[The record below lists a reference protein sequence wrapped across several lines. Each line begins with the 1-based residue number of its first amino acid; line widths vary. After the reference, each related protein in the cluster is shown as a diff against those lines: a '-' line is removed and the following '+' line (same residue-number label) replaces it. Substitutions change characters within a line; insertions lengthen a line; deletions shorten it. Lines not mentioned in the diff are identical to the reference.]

1 MECDGVDLLA
11 HIDIAAVLIQFAV
24 LLFSLSIH
32 EASHAWAAD
41 RLGDGTAR
49 YLGRVTLNPIRHIDP
64 VGTIVFPLLQFFTN
78 LPLIGWAKPVPVN
91 PSHLRRP
98 RRDQAL
104 ISLAGPGANLLAG
117 IAAFLLL
124 GVIKHAS
131 PFANGMLINMVETN
145 AIPHHPSVMAPLVGM
160 LYFAMI
166 INLALAVFNLIPI
179 PPLDGHWMLYGV
191 LPYNAGR
198 MVERMAPYGF
208 ILLYALMFLG
218 IFQLIYIPIGLARK
232 ALLNL

>member
-1 MECDGVDLLA
+1 VDVLA

-41 RLGDGTAR
+41 RLGDHTAR
-49 YLGRVTLNPIRHIDP
+49 YLGRVTLNPIHHVDP
-64 VGTIVFPLLQFFTN
+64 IGTIVFPLLQFFTR

-91 PSHLRRP
+91 AAHLRNP

-104 ISLAGPGANLLAG
+104 ISLAGPASNLLAG
-117 IAAFLLL
+117 ISAFLLL
-124 GVIKHAS
+124 TIIKHAS
-131 PFANGMLINMVETN
+131 PLANGLLINMVYTRS
-145 AIPHHPSVMAPLVGM
+145 IPHHTSVMAPLVGM
-160 LYFAMI
+160 LYFALI
-166 INLALAVFNLIPI
+166 INLALAIFNLIPI
-179 PPLDGHWMLYGV
+179 PPLDGHWMLYGI

-218 IFQLIYIPIGLARK
+218 IFQVIFIPIDLVGK
-232 ALLNL
+232 ALLDL

>member
-1 MECDGVDLLA
+1 VDQLA
-11 HIDIAAVLIQFAV
+11 RIDIAAVLIQFAV

-32 EASHAWAAD
+32 EAAHAWTAD
-41 RLGDGTAR
+41 RLGDCTAR
-49 YLGRVTLNPIRHIDP
+49 DLGRVTLNPIHHIDP
-64 VGTIVFPLLQFFTN
+64 IGTIVFPLLQFFTR
-78 LPLIGWAKPVPVN
+78 LPLIGWAKPVPIN
-91 PSHLRRP
+91 PEHLRNP

-104 ISLAGPGANLLAG
+104 ISLAGPGSNLLAG
-117 IAAFLLL
+117 VGAFVLLA
-124 GVIKHAS
+124 VVKHAS
-131 PFANGMLINMVETN
+131 PLANGVLINMVYTKT
-145 AIPHHPSVMAPLVGM
+145 IPHQASIMAPIMGI
-160 LYFAMI
+160 LYFALI

-218 IFQLIYIPIGLARK
+218 IFQVIFIPIDLVGRV
-232 ALLNL
+232 LLIL